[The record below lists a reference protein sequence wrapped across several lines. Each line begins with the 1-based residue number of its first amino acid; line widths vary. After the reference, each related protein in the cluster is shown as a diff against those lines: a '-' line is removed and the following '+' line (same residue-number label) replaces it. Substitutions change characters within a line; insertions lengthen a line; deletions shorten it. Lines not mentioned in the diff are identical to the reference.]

1 MVSCVGDSGKEG
13 FVDKNASGV
22 VWWVFFYGRWVK
34 NVFVG
39 RVGWK
44 YRNFCAC
51 FLKKKDMD
59 VVVGTKLEDLV
70 EVDSVAE
77 L

>member
-1 MVSCVGDSGKEG
+1 
-13 FVDKNASGV
+13 
-22 VWWVFFYGRWVK
+22 VK